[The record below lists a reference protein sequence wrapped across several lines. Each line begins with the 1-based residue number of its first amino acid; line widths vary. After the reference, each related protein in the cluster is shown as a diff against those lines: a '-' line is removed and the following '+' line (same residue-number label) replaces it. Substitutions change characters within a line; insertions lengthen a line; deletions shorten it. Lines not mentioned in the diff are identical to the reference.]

1 MGYRIRK
8 WLSVVEETRHEGG
21 PEADE
26 PLLKVLAGAVFVNP
40 CAGRYV
46 DDLSDLVGPSA
57 ELGEELTRRA
67 VALLD
72 GRSAEGYGK
81 GGIAGTDGEQEH
93 AVACLTTPFGD
104 ALRKGVGGGA
114 AWIPSATKVGA
125 PGVSLDIPLAY
136 KDALYVRSHYDAVT
150 LQLPDAPR
158 PGEIVA
164 AVVLSTGGRIHNRLG
179 GLAKADARG
188 DGLR

>member
-26 PLLKVLAGAVFVNP
+26 PLVKVLAAAVFENP
-40 CAGRYV
+40 YAGRYA
-46 DDLSDLVGPSA
+46 DDLSELVGPSA
-57 ELGEELTRRA
+57 ELGKELTGRA
-67 VALLD
+67 TALLG

-81 GGIAGTDGEQEH
+81 GGIAGAHGEQEH
-93 AVACLTTPFGD
+93 AVACITTPFGD
-104 ALRKGVGGGA
+104 ALRAGVGGGE

-136 KDALYVRSHYDAVT
+136 KDALYVRSHYDVMT
-150 LQLPDAPR
+150 LQVPDAPR
-158 PGEIVA
+158 PSELVI
-164 AVVLSTGGRIHNRLG
+164 AVVLSSGGRIHDRLG

-188 DGLR
+188 DGLH